1 MHDFITAPEA
11 ARILGV
17 TEVAV
22 RDAVRRDEII
32 GGKIGGR
39 YYVSRQSVEGY
50 RPREYKGRRAE
61 AGPGSSAEATP

>member
-1 MHDFITAPEA
+1 MHEFITTPEA
-11 ARILGV
+11 ARLLGV
-17 TEVAV
+17 SEVAV

-50 RPREYKGRRAE
+50 RPRDYKGRRQE
-61 AGPGSSAEATP
+61 PGFRKHPGLQE